1 MRRPW
6 PLLAIHHI
14 LNDAIIV
21 EVPLD
26 VLGVVIAPFG
36 SLPEVLDDPLLD
48 VRALCLFQISQRR
61 RIHYYV
67 LAARLQ
73 L

>member
-1 MRRPW
+1 MKHPW
-6 PLLAIHHI
+6 PLLAIHRI
-14 LNDAIIV
+14 LNDAIVV

-26 VLGVVIAPFG
+26 VLRVVIAPFG

-67 LAARLQ
+67 LAARL
-73 L
+73 LL